1 MTALSG
7 GVHSP
12 RTVILNFRHG
22 SILGH
27 CDCQLGLLSRI
38 DVRPTVLL
46 RPYHCM
52 PPLASTT
59 RPRHAHNSPRQL
71 AADEVVMETYYYGHL
86 SVLIK
91 RRSRYSCSTRIFA
104 LTYDLV
110 FQSQAVGPIAMTHTL
125 DAKNRGNRWVWCRP
139 RQLLCFRCLTLLSD
153 TAYIPHDD
161 RPSISSASSRHGA
174 KRRGGLCF

>member
-1 MTALSG
+1 MASRIIAPLSSVEYTNCLISYRRYHPPTCTTALSG

-110 FQSQAVGPIAMTHTL
+110 LQSQAH
-125 DAKNRGNRWVWCRP
+125 CR
-139 RQLLCFRCLTLLSD
+139 
-153 TAYIPHDD
+153 AYSYDPYT
-161 RPSISSASSRHGA
+161 
-174 KRRGGLCF
+174 